1 MDNPAAQKQQIVDAM
16 VMRLCL
22 QPLEGILLVGVGG
35 DDELSGPLVGNSPFF
50 TSLVQELS
58 AFDAQR
64 GLQGTF
70 GIIDSR
76 MDDFAVAAAGLL
88 PLAFVFFQ

>member
-1 MDNPAAQKQQIVDAM
+1 MDYPAAQKQQIVDAI
-16 VMRLCL
+16 VLCLCL
-22 QPLEGILLVGVGG
+22 QPLKGLLLVGVGG
-35 DDELSGPLVGNSPFF
+35 DDELSDPLVGNSPFF
-50 TSLVQELS
+50 AGLVQELS

-64 GLQGTF
+64 GLQGSF
-70 GIIDSR
+70 GIIDTR